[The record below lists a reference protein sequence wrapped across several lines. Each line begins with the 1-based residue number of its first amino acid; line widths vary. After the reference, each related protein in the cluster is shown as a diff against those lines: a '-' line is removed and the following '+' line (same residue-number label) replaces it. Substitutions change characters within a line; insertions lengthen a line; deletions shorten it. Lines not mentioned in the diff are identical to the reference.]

1 MRTEREAES
10 KIEGDRT
17 VCVASDCLH
26 REVRGTYRTLDRA
39 EVVTNVLLYLSIARA
54 TCAEACLNSLV
65 Q

>member
-10 KIEGDRT
+10 KIEGDGT
-17 VCVASDCLH
+17 LCVASDCLH
-26 REVRGTYRTLDRA
+26 RKVRGTYRTLDRA

-54 TCAEACLNSLV
+54 ACAEACLNSLV

>member
-10 KIEGDRT
+10 KIEGDGT

-26 REVRGTYRTLDRA
+26 REVRGTHRILDCA
-39 EVVTNVLLYLSIARA
+39 AMATNVLLYLSIARA
-54 TCAEACLNSLV
+54 TCAESCLNTLV